1 MAAQADHSIGG
12 MQMNHGMQYDMLL
25 PTNTSHTDTIFN
37 GIRQN
42 DAQRGLAVHQ
52 GNCDATMQSDSGDQS
67 SGIGKQE
74 LIEEAIKDSEQN
86 EQHHDGQVHS
96 KKHFTPRAPKR
107 QQNVLKSAR
116 QMPMMAAGG
125 ATENLVAKNNK

>member
-25 PTNTSHTDTIFN
+25 PTNTSQTNNLFN

-42 DAQRGLAVHQ
+42 DAQRGPAVHQ
-52 GNCDATMQSDSGDQS
+52 ANRDATMQSESGDQS
-67 SGIGKQE
+67 SGMGKQE
-74 LIEEAIKDSEQN
+74 LIEEDSEQN

-116 QMPMMAAGG
+116 QMPMMAVGG